1 MLIDFSP
8 EFTSSPKIVTLVK
21 LSTPLTHATSFYERK
36 KRLFSEVTNADSE
49 FALEEECHIHEPQMK
64 RMKVSSLPFAI

>member
-1 MLIDFSP
+1 MLLDFSP
-8 EFTSSPKIVTLVK
+8 EFTSSPKIVTLVR

-36 KRLFSEVTNADSE
+36 KRLFSEITNADSE
-49 FALEEECHIHEPQMK
+49 FVLDDECSIYQPQIK